1 MKAKVGGAP
10 SCSIAPGGTF
20 AATPRPRGASV
31 AVCGVRGTSTLTG
44 FALKQVKG
52 GRAESLDE
60 GYSGV
65 SIKKVRISFHNV
77 NTCTLMGV
85 CVCVCVCLFVGVS
98 CVHSTLH
105 ACKLLANTT
114 FRA

>member
-85 CVCVCVCLFVGVS
+85 CVCVCVCVCLWVCLV
-98 CVHSTLH
+98 CTPLHSP
-105 ACKLLANTT
+105 CM
-114 FRA
+114 